1 MIKTEPGIDPL
12 AIEGD
17 DTDLEAKQSWSEF
30 KCVGVFKNRLE
41 MDVIKT
47 EPEVDPLAIE
57 PSDDAVREEAPDEE
71 TTVESTNSISGFKW
85 EIKFEEVEVP
95 SLVIKSE
102 PEDAQQDEVAQNAK
116 PAVGEEAPERV
127 RKRRTPVPLPAEE
140 SRKHPRHMPEIKIP
154 RKSAVAKFRL
164 LTEHDYLAKYL
175 HKIGIYRNPNCPL
188 CNKEEEMTEDHLI
201 TCEVLP
207 NGSTT
212 EKCWRASTLMASLP
226 KPSIG

>member
-1 MIKTEPGIDPL
+1 
-12 AIEGD
+12 
-17 DTDLEAKQSWSEF
+17 
-30 KCVGVFKNRLE
+30 

-140 SRKHPRHMPEIKIP
+140 SRKHPRHMPEIVATKIFQKC
-154 RKSAVAKFRL
+154 RKEGCKKLSRTRCQTCRVFLCLQPNRNCFADF
-164 LTEHDYLAKYL
+164 
-175 HKIGIYRNPNCPL
+175 HK
-188 CNKEEEMTEDHLI
+188 
-201 TCEVLP
+201 
-207 NGSTT
+207 
-212 EKCWRASTLMASLP
+212 
-226 KPSIG
+226 